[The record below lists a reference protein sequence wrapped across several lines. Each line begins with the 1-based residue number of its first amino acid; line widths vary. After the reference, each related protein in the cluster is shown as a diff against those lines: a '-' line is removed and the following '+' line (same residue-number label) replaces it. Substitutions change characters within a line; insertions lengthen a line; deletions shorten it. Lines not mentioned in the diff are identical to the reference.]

1 VERTGDGIIEMSL
14 INKMLSDLEQ
24 RHSYQKDH
32 DQIVLGGL
40 APVVNTGFS
49 SLKLPYHF
57 LLVCFFVIAVIIA
70 VYGFWTNQPD
80 PVPVDA
86 VTETALNSRNTI
98 PDVPGVVQTPEK
110 TATPVVPVPALK
122 LDITLPRVDNNEI
135 ANLNSA
141 TEIKQ
146 VSIGQDANVSPVQS
160 ATAPQEEYLP
170 AIEYVVPAP
179 ESGFGQMEIRPASVS
194 TDPMQVQMDE
204 ANAYYNRRS
213 FGEGDTKLAA
223 ILEQEPLHVH
233 ARSLYATSLAERGQT
248 ALAGQVL
255 AAGLEINPGYAE
267 WARQYAHI
275 LVADDKVAEAVSV
288 LRRSLPTLENNEQYY
303 AFYAA
308 LLQRMTR
315 HQEAAAYYQSL
326 LTRQPGNSLW
336 WLGLAISQEGLQN
349 PAQALASY
357 RRAMQGNSLSQELK
371 EYVSRQI
378 GRLEK
383 K

>member
-1 VERTGDGIIEMSL
+1 MSL

-57 LLVCFFVIAVIIA
+57 LIVCFFVIAVLIA
-70 VYGFWTNQPD
+70 VYGFWTNQPEPAPAPSD
-80 PVPVDA
+80 
-86 VTETALNSRNTI
+86 TSLLSRSVI
-98 PDVPGVVQTPEK
+98 PDVINIAPTSEQTAIP
-110 TATPVVPVPALK
+110 AAPVPTQAPVPVPALK

-135 ANLNSA
+135 ANINTA
-141 TEIKQ
+141 TEPSQ
-146 VSIGQDANVSPVQS
+146 VSIEQVANLSTVQS
-160 ATAPQEEYLP
+160 GTAVQEEYPP
-170 AIEYVVPAP
+170 AIEYVVPAT
-179 ESGFGQMEIRPASVS
+179 ESGYGQMDIRPASVS
-194 TDPMQVQMDE
+194 TDPQQVQMDE
-204 ANAYYNRRS
+204 ASAYYERRN

-223 ILEQEPLHVH
+223 ILEQEPLHVQ
-233 ARSLYATSLAERGQT
+233 ARSLYASSLADRGQT
-248 ALAGQVL
+248 AQAGQLL
-255 AAGLEINPGYAE
+255 AAGLEINPANAA

-275 LVADDKVAEAVSV
+275 LVADDKVTEAVSV
-288 LRRSLPTLENNEQYY
+288 LRRSLPALENNEQYY

-315 HQEAAAYYQSL
+315 HHEAATYYQSL

-336 WLGLAISQEGLQN
+336 WMGLAISQEGLQS

-357 RRAMQGNSLSQELK
+357 RRAMQGNSLNQELK
-371 EYVSRQI
+371 QYVSRQI
-378 GRLEK
+378 GRLERK
-383 K
+383 

>member
-1 VERTGDGIIEMSL
+1 MSL

-57 LLVCFFVIAVIIA
+57 LIVCFFVIAVLIA
-70 VYGFWTNQPD
+70 VYGFWTNQPEPEPASLD
-80 PVPVDA
+80 
-86 VTETALNSRNTI
+86 TSLLSRSVI
-98 PDVPGVVQTPEK
+98 PDVINIAPSPEQTAIP
-110 TATPVVPVPALK
+110 AAPVPTDAPAPALK
-122 LDITLPRVDNNEI
+122 LDITLPGVDNNEI
-135 ANLNSA
+135 ANINTA
-141 TEIKQ
+141 TEISQ
-146 VSIGQDANVSPVQS
+146 VSIEQEANFSTVQS
-160 ATAPQEEYLP
+160 ATAVQAEYLP
-170 AIEYVVPAP
+170 AIEYVVPAT
-179 ESGFGQMEIRPASVS
+179 ESGYGQMDIRPASVS
-194 TDPMQVQMDE
+194 IDPLLVQIDE
-204 ANAYYNRRS
+204 ASAYYERRN

-223 ILEQEPLHVH
+223 ILEQEPLHIQ
-233 ARSLYATSLAERGQT
+233 ARSLYASSLAERGQT

-255 AAGLEINPGYAE
+255 AAGLEINPAIAV
-267 WARQYAHI
+267 WARQYAYL
-275 LVADDKVAEAVSV
+275 LVAEDKVTEAVSV
-288 LRRSLPTLENNEQYY
+288 LRRSLPALENNEQYY
-303 AFYAA
+303 ALYAA

-336 WLGLAISQEGLQN
+336 WMGLAISQEGLQS

-357 RRAMQGNSLSQELK
+357 RRAMQGNTLNQELK
-371 EYVSRQI
+371 QYVSRQI